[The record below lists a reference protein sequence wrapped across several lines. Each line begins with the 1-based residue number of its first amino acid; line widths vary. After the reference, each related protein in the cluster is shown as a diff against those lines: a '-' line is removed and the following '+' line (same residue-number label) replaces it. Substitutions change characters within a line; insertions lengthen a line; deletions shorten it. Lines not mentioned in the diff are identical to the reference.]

1 MLYKLLYNILSS
13 LLTFTNK
20 YMLGLLHE
28 KYNLNNNTA
37 TLTLYYS
44 CNSYIIL
51 GSIKVLIYSNIIY
64 YICYVN
70 NYMLT

>member
-1 MLYKLLYNILSS
+1 MLYKLLCNILSS

-37 TLTLYYS
+37 TLMLYYS

-51 GSIKVLIYSNIIY
+51 RSIKVF
-64 YICYVN
+64 CY
-70 NYMLT
+70 TIP